1 MSKAH
6 GSHHTPSSE
15 VSYAN
20 QVGQFQNHLV
30 ANMSGSPFMPNTAP
44 NFLHSVFSSMTS
56 FKNASTSNPCS
67 WVLDTGA
74 TDHMICSFSL
84 FTTVIAS
91 VSKLVKLPNGNFV
104 PVTHIG
110 TVRLS
115 STLILTNVL
124 YVPFFSFNLI
134 SVSQLTKTISCCL
147 LFFANTCYIHH
158 LHPWKTIG
166 VGRESGGLF
175 HLQCTPDSSI
185 PCLSPTTHSFSVTTP
200 IPSSTYHC
208 RLGHLSDARMKLLS
222 SQHSHISFQSKKCC
236 NVCPLAKQHRLV
248 FPISHSIS
256 ANPFDLVHCDIW
268 GPYSTASLTGAKYF
282 ITIVDDCTRYTWVH
296 LMNNKAQVRSM
307 LCSFFQLVATQ
318 FQCKIKY
325 IRSDNGVEFQMTE
338 IFQSQGV
345 IHQLSCVE
353 TPQQNFVVERKHLH
367 LLNVARSLRFQVHLP
382 LFFWGECVLTA
393 AYIINRIPTPILSN
407 ISPFEKLFHTSS
419 SFSHF
424 RVFGCFCFASTL
436 AHHRTKFAPRAKSCI
451 FIGYPFGIKGYKV
464 FDIQT
469 KSILVSRDV
478 IFHENAFLYKTSPFP
493 PSDDIVSSPVLPI
506 PVSVDDYVFP
516 NNSISPIVPISPY
529 TDHISESVPISDD
542 HISDFVPISIADSID
557 NVISSNSDDFS
568 APCDT
573 LIAVPIRQS
582 S

>member
-185 PCLSPTTHSFSVTTP
+185 PCLSPTTQFFCHYSNSFQYISLPVGTSLGCSHETSQFTTFPHIFSVQ
-200 IPSSTYHC
+200 
-208 RLGHLSDARMKLLS
+208 K
-222 SQHSHISFQSKKCC
+222 
-236 NVCPLAKQHRLV
+236 
-248 FPISHSIS
+248 
-256 ANPFDLVHCDIW
+256 
-268 GPYSTASLTGAKYF
+268 
-282 ITIVDDCTRYTWVH
+282 
-296 LMNNKAQVRSM
+296 M
-307 LCSFFQLVATQ
+307 L
-318 FQCKIKY
+318 
-325 IRSDNGVEFQMTE
+325 
-338 IFQSQGV
+338 
-345 IHQLSCVE
+345 
-353 TPQQNFVVERKHLH
+353 
-367 LLNVARSLRFQVHLP
+367 
-382 LFFWGECVLTA
+382 
-393 AYIINRIPTPILSN
+393 
-407 ISPFEKLFHTSS
+407 
-419 SFSHF
+419 
-424 RVFGCFCFASTL
+424 
-436 AHHRTKFAPRAKSCI
+436 
-451 FIGYPFGIKGYKV
+451 
-464 FDIQT
+464 
-469 KSILVSRDV
+469 
-478 IFHENAFLYKTSPFP
+478 
-493 PSDDIVSSPVLPI
+493 
-506 PVSVDDYVFP
+506 
-516 NNSISPIVPISPY
+516 
-529 TDHISESVPISDD
+529 
-542 HISDFVPISIADSID
+542 
-557 NVISSNSDDFS
+557 
-568 APCDT
+568 
-573 LIAVPIRQS
+573 
-582 S
+582 